1 MAEHIYTN
9 HPYTENK
16 IKNKPIHIKGDKIAK
31 FIYPDISLAYGDLNF
46 LYLST
51 DHMTVVLWEMAPGSQ
66 FNPPDYHEGDEIYYI
81 LDGEITE
88 LNPVTGEVMRAK
100 KGEAMLIPKHSVHIG
115 INFGDKVMRNFAVIA
130 PKSVVDQT
138 FPTDA
143 DPRHKLYQ
151 GKYNSELK
159 VIKGWEESV
168 YHPTLDDIGEWPKH
182 TDFLRE
188 TGFYYHIPEDKKL
201 LSVMGGYENPVL
213 VKTCVSNNY
222 VHVGEYFL
230 PTGGPG
236 PRQTQ
241 SIKYEGE
248 CFIFAP
254 EERVSVYIPAD
265 HQSYVLEHEEG
276 LYLPPNTEHT
286 ILNFNANP
294 LKVLFA
300 VAPVD

>member
-143 DPRHKLYQ
+143 DPRHKLY
-151 GKYNSELK
+151 
-159 VIKGWEESV
+159 
-168 YHPTLDDIGEWPKH
+168 
-182 TDFLRE
+182 
-188 TGFYYHIPEDKKL
+188 
-201 LSVMGGYENPVL
+201 PVSYTHL
-213 VKTCVSNNY
+213 T
-222 VHVGEYFL
+222 L
-230 PTGGPG
+230 PT
-236 PRQTQ
+236 
-241 SIKYEGE
+241 I
-248 CFIFAP
+248 A
-254 EERVSVYIPAD
+254 
-265 HQSYVLEHEEG
+265 
-276 LYLPPNTEHT
+276 
-286 ILNFNANP
+286 
-294 LKVLFA
+294 
-300 VAPVD
+300 